1 MYANTVQWASS
12 YTPLPIDKLGDSY
25 CTLLSNDDS
34 PQLTKLASVPYGKI
48 MASMGGI
55 CSTLESR
62 KSIREALYN
71 FALICELSFFWK
83 SLWSLQF
90 LL

>member
-12 YTPLPIDKLGDSY
+12 YIPLPIDKLGDSH

-34 PQLTKLASVPYGKI
+34 PQLIKLASVPYGKI

-55 CSTLESR
+55 CSPSEKPAGVSR
-62 KSIREALYN
+62 DSIREALYN

-83 SLWSLQF
+83 SL
-90 LL
+90 